1 MLLSTHDWDCAQH
14 PCHAS
19 VEPHSLGGEEVKTSD
34 FDYELPPHLIAQ
46 TPREPRD
53 ASRLMILHRKESS
66 IVHSRFDQIGIY
78 LRAGD
83 LLVCNDSRVIPARLL
98 GRKVPTGGRV
108 ELLLTVK
115 REDRLWEALIRGRRV
130 KVGGRVEFLHREG
143 ELSTPPLRA
152 EILEATDGGGRL
164 VRFEHPVEPLL
175 DQIGLVP
182 LPPYIHESLEDE
194 GRYQT
199 VYADRDGSVAAPT
212 AGLHFTPR
220 LMAEVESQ
228 GVEFVFLT
236 LHIGLD
242 TFLPV
247 REDQIEDHQ
256 MHSEY
261 LVLSTETARAVN
273 GASAAT
279 RRVIAVGTTVVRSLE
294 TAARETPGSAGDV
307 ITSYRGWTD
316 LFIYP
321 GHAFQVV
328 DALITNFHLPHSTLL
343 MLVSAFAGKELLDR
357 AYREAIEAEYGFYS
371 FGDAMLI
378 L

>member
-1 MLLSTHDWDCAQH
+1 
-14 PCHAS
+14 
-19 VEPHSLGGEEVKTSD
+19 
-34 FDYELPPHLIAQ
+34 
-46 TPREPRD
+46 
-53 ASRLMILHRKESS
+53 
-66 IVHSRFDQIGIY
+66 
-78 LRAGD
+78 

-98 GRKVPTGGRV
+98 CRKVPTGGRV

-130 KVGGRVEFLHREG
+130 KVGGRVEFLHRDG

-199 VYADRDGSVAAPT
+199 VYADKDGSVAAPT

-220 LMAEVESQ
+220 LMAEIESQ

-273 GASAAT
+273 PASAAS
-279 RRVIAVGTTVVRSLE
+279 RRVIAAGTTVVRSLE
-294 TAARETPGSAGDV
+294 TAARETPGSVGDA

-316 LFIYP
+316 LFICP

-328 DALITNFHLPHSTLL
+328 DALITNFHLPRSTLL

-357 AYREAIEAEYGFYS
+357 AYREAIEAEYRFYS